1 MRKPADKNPA
11 LDPSQDKVIDPQ
23 AFTVL
28 FEEAYPKLWL
38 IAASIIADRSNAD
51 DIVQEAA
58 LVALNKLDQF
68 EKGTNF
74 TAWMAK
80 MVRFTALN
88 YIRKRIHR
96 NTPAIDPVIIDQ
108 SHLNTGPRINRDVI
122 DDQGE
127 LAEHQDYFDD
137 QVVQALASL
146 SDVARSCLLLKTVGS
161 MHYDDIAQTLGIAE
175 GTAMSHVSRAKKAL
189 RGLLE
194 DEYAPKPIE
203 IRAHIESLNKK
214 EAQA

>member
-1 MRKPADKNPA
+1 MTKADQPNPA
-11 LDPSQDKVIDPQ
+11 SDPQRGDVIDAQ
-23 AFTVL
+23 AFTAL
-28 FEEAYPKLWL
+28 FEESYPKLWL
-38 IAASIIADRSNAD
+38 VAASVTSDRSHAD

-58 LVALNKLDQF
+58 IVALDKLDQF
-68 EKGTNF
+68 QKGTNF

-88 YIRKRIHR
+88 HIRKKIHR
-96 NTPAIDPVIIDQ
+96 NTPAVDPVIIDQ
-108 SHLNTGPRINRDVI
+108 SHRYAGQLLSRDAI
-122 DDQGE
+122 DDAGNITD
-127 LAEHQDYFDD
+127 HQDYFDD
-137 QVVQALASL
+137 QVVGALDSL
-146 SDVARSCLLLKTVGS
+146 SDVSRACLLLKTVGG
-161 MHYDDIAQTLGIAE
+161 MTYEDIALTLGIAE